1 MTKGVDIALLEE
13 LLRRE
18 RRISRLVERQA
29 AREADF
35 MSLASVLS
43 EVIEAN
49 VYISD
54 KDGRILGYALLNNY
68 DCPEVWK
75 VLNEGRYPDE
85 YNEKLLR
92 IIEPMVNQTP
102 KGGRCSY
109 FLDTECRYPNKFV
122 SFFPVIGGSERLGTL
137 VIARFDNG
145 LSLADQI
152 LAEYGATIVG
162 IEILRA
168 RNEEMERMAR
178 EQITVQLALRT
189 LSYSELSAMRKIF
202 EKFNNSEGVV
212 IASKIAGDIGVTRSV
227 IVNALRKLESAG
239 IIETRSLGMKGT
251 YIRVLTPLF
260 LKELKVK

>member
-1 MTKGVDIALLEE
+1 MTKGSETVMLEE

-29 AREADF
+29 GREVDF
-35 MSLASVLS
+35 MALAGVLS
-43 EVIEAN
+43 EVISAN

-54 KDGRILGYALLNNY
+54 RDGQILGYALLNNY

-75 VLNEGRYPDE
+75 VLKSGKYPEE

-92 IIEPMVNQTP
+92 IVEPMVNQTP
-102 KGGRCSY
+102 KSGKCSY
-109 FLDTECRYPNKFV
+109 FPDIDCKYPNKFV
-122 SFFPVIGGSERLGTL
+122 SFFPVIGGTERLGTL
-137 VIARFDNG
+137 VVARFDMG
-145 LSLADQI
+145 LSIMDQI
-152 LAEYGATIVG
+152 LTEYGATIVG

-168 RNEEMERMAR
+168 RNEKTERMAR

-212 IASKIAGDIGVTRSV
+212 IASKIAGEIGVTRSV

-260 LKELKVK
+260 LKELKIK

>member
-1 MTKGVDIALLEE
+1 MAKSQDLGVLEE
-13 LLRRE
+13 LLRKE
-18 RRISRLVERQA
+18 RKISRLVERQA
-29 AREADF
+29 GREVDF
-35 MSLASVLS
+35 KAIAGVLS

-54 KDGRILGYALLNNY
+54 KDGKILGYALLNNY

-75 VLNEGRYPDE
+75 VLKEGMYPEE

-92 IIEPMVNQTP
+92 IVEPMVNQTP
-102 KGGRCSY
+102 RSGRCSY
-109 FLDTECRYPNKFV
+109 FFDVDCKYPNKFV
-122 SFFPVIGGSERLGTL
+122 SFFPIVGGSERLGTL

-168 RNEEMERMAR
+168 RNEEMEKMAR

-189 LSYSELSAMRKIF
+189 LSYSELSAMRRIF

-251 YIRVLTPLF
+251 YIRVITPLF